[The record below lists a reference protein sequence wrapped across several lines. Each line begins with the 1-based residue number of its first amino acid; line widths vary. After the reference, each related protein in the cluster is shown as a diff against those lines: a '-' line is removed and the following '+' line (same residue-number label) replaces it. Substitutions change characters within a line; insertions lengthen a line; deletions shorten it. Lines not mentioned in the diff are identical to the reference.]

1 MKFRK
6 RFLKTPIEA
15 MRILWQATASFIAMI
30 FTGRLHRVSPA
41 FAERINLAVCG
52 VNECAYC
59 THLHT
64 KLALRKG
71 VSEQE
76 AAQIIAGHEGSV
88 APQEARALAFGS
100 RVAESGGSFDP
111 QEWDT
116 LVDAYG
122 LKKAKHILN
131 VVRVINAGNM
141 CANTAEAFGEGVVSS
156 RRVRFFIT
164 YLMVGPVAFMIK
176 VMGGY
181 KRKPTG

>member
-1 MKFRK
+1 MKFGK
-6 RFLKTPIEA
+6 RFLRTPLEA
-15 MRILWQATASFIAMI
+15 MRIFWQAQVSFIAMI
-30 FTGRLHRVSPA
+30 FTGRTHRVSPA

-64 KLALRKG
+64 KWALRKG
-71 VSEQE
+71 VSERE
-76 AAQIIAGHEGSV
+76 AAQIVAGHEGSV
-88 APQEARALAFGS
+88 APFEARAIAFAT
-100 RVAESGGSFDP
+100 RVAESGGSFDS

-122 LKKAKHILN
+122 LKKAKHILS

-141 CANTAEAFGEGVVSS
+141 CANTAEAFSEGVVSTG
-156 RRVRFFIT
+156 RVRFFIT

-181 KRKPTG
+181 KRKQTG